1 MSDELIGKQL
11 DEYRLEDLLGQ
22 GGMARV
28 YRAIDV
34 RLERQVAIKVID
46 APFRTDSDYMM
57 RFEREA
63 KAVAQLEHPHIVS
76 LYRYGEIEGLLYMA
90 MQYIEGSTLNAL
102 LASYRQEGNLM
113 PVAEV
118 HRVTQQVCQ
127 ALDYAH
133 SKGVIHRDIKPAN
146 IMLDKQ
152 GNAYLA
158 DFGLALITDIG
169 TRGEI
174 FGTPHYMAPEQAMS
188 SAGVTPQSDL
198 YAMGVILYE
207 MLTGEV
213 PFDAANA
220 MDMALLHMSEPPP
233 PPREIN
239 PELSPELE
247 HVILKAL
254 EKEPA
259 NRYQSGSDLVKATD
273 QALKAGSQV
282 ALPLP
287 SPEMSIPYRVAAG
300 LTERPLPPPPAGTPP
315 LAATTPVEPS
325 PALSSAQAEA
335 APTKKRTLIFAG
347 VGLGLLAAGALLLL
361 LILVA
366 LFFFMR
372 GRNDDQAAQAS
383 PPATVAVEATPT
395 GQTETETNV
404 PATAELP
411 AAAAAVEAT
420 PTGQTETEAN
430 ALVTAEPPAAA
441 AAVET
446 IPTGQ
451 TETEANALATA
462 EPSAAAAALDNQPT
476 VEATLPPTEPP
487 PTATAEPLVY
497 TLLIAKNKDDS
508 LFVVNQ
514 GAAPFPLAAL
524 QLGRGDRW
532 LNGND
537 WGVAILGNGECVSAW
552 KDKGRPKA
560 PDVTCNELS
569 RLTLEGKQRFW
580 KDAFE
585 IRYQEQP
592 LQTCGKDEKS
602 CTVTITAEF

>member
-46 APFRTDSDYMM
+46 ASFRTDSDYMM

-158 DFGLALITDIG
+158 DFGLALIADVG

-174 FGTPHYMAPEQAMS
+174 FGTPHYVAPEQAMS

-220 MDMALLHMSEPPP
+220 MDVALLHMSEPPP

-315 LAATTPVEPS
+315 LAATTPVEPL
-325 PALSSAQAEA
+325 PAPSSAQAEA
-335 APTKKRTLIFAG
+335 APAKKRTLIFAG

-404 PATAELP
+404 PATEELP

-430 ALVTAEPPAAA
+430 VP
-441 AAVET
+441 
-446 IPTGQ
+446 
-451 TETEANALATA
+451 ATA
-462 EPSAAAAALDNQPT
+462 EPSAAALDNQPT
-476 VEATLPPTEPP
+476 IEATLPPTELPLTA
-487 PTATAEPLVY
+487 TATAEPLVY

-524 QLGRGDRW
+524 QLGSGDRW

-537 WGVAILGNGECVSAW
+537 WGVATLGNGECVSAW
-552 KDKGRPKA
+552 KDKGKPKA

-585 IRYQEQP
+585 IRYQEQL